1 MWLPGLRRG
10 ILVRSAL
17 PHMLQYRDSAGTLAL
32 QRAQTKGSWGSFLGL
47 SAISLDMVAIKA

>member
-1 MWLPGLRRG
+1 MWLLGLRRG

-32 QRAQTKGSWGSFLGL
+32 HLAQTKGSGASFLGL
-47 SAISLDMVAIKA
+47 TATSPDMVAIKA